1 MLRWISCWFEC
12 EWPAQVILQAN
23 TVGFCLQV
31 SFPYREWLILISSC
45 IQPQASFTE
54 TAPWNLSKKNVWLC
68 GACWCGACSK
78 SWAKEFA
85 RKIHQLLQFWIFVL
99 KCHFVHAVVVQ
110 VLEIYC
116 EFGAS
121 HTAMSTIALWSPYSP
136 EPRRLDGLKR
146 IEVLTTSPWFCE
158 LFDFASCIILR
169 WFGEMFKPSFIPTLG
184 LGPRRGK
191 KPLKSHGADWNMLSL
206 RLGHRRKETRPCGL
220 NDETHRCF
228 QNDDPTC
235 FFFWKNSRDGTENH
249 ESREPSWI

>member
-146 IEVLTTSPWFCE
+146 MEVLTTSPWFCE
-158 LFDFASCIILR
+158 LFEFASCIILR

-184 LGPRRGK
+184 LGPRRGI
-191 KPLKSHGADWNMLSL
+191 LNLWNLTE
-206 RLGHRRKETRPCGL
+206 RIGKCCRWGWGTGERRPG
-220 NDETHRCF
+220 
-228 QNDDPTC
+228 PAV
-235 FFFWKNSRDGTENH
+235 
-249 ESREPSWI
+249 